1 MFDRM
6 IEVCAGWDWVTP
18 LLSFVQSW
26 LYGPAVRFWFPRG
39 RFSAAEVDRLLRK
52 KGIKTWGSM
61 VLGDT
66 VTFCTTEKQAKYAG
80 YWLRKGFALPF
91 TSSKPKIAGA

>member
-39 RFSAAEVDRLLRK
+39 RFSAAEVDRH
-52 KGIKTWGSM
+52 
-61 VLGDT
+61 
-66 VTFCTTEKQAKYAG
+66 
-80 YWLRKGFALPF
+80 
-91 TSSKPKIAGA
+91 